1 MVISAQCQGLK
12 IKDLLYSIFLIHS
25 SLSTSP
31 LNHQETEWR
40 FEEGEEADKR
50 SKTTTYNYL
59 FCVAPCKLWLDIHL
73 SIQNYKNVV
82 SDKEIELL
90 WVAWKKQ
97 IKSPILLVPSLQ
109 RSFYAGCGSSLLSL
123 HLPLL
128 LLVSRKVVSK
138 PVTVMLDWQLNS
150 CVCQVE
156 QHHLRAVRRWTRWR
170 RPWPAEIRSCSTTG
184 CTESPSRSF
193 QSKLSFHLSLSV
205 SSSVR
210 SFVV

>member
-73 SIQNYKNVV
+73 YRIIKMLFQIKKLSYC
-82 SDKEIELL
+82 ELL
-90 WVAWKKQ
+90 EKNKSSPRSYSFPVSSAHFMQVAEVH
-97 IKSPILLVPSLQ
+97 SCPFTCLFFFLCLVKLFPNQ
-109 RSFYAGCGSSLLSL
+109 W
-123 HLPLL
+123 
-128 LLVSRKVVSK
+128 
-138 PVTVMLDWQLNS
+138 PVTKVTKEFSRMNPFKPKGFPQLPD
-150 CVCQVE
+150 
-156 QHHLRAVRRWTRWR
+156 AGMATVR
-170 RPWPAEIRSCSTTG
+170 ISI
-184 CTESPSRSF
+184 
-193 QSKLSFHLSLSV
+193 
-205 SSSVR
+205 
-210 SFVV
+210 